1 MPAILSNDYCEYS
14 DKNTESED
22 EDTES
27 NGSAASEDEVEF
39 IKKQDDIGSTNEW
52 NEVVNKWNSLLE
64 EEEEA
69 KSELNEDT
77 INELSEDI
85 ISELNEDIISG
96 ESDFNGH
103 PAVALNAKWKLATL
117 FDKNRFKHPPYMNLL
132 TQ

>member
-1 MPAILSNDYCEYS
+1 MHEILSNDNCEYS

-27 NGSAASEDEVEF
+27 NGSAVSEDEVEF
-39 IKKQDDIGSTNEW
+39 IEKQEDIGSTNK
-52 NEVVNKWNSLLE
+52 VVNKWNSFLE

-69 KSELNEDT
+69 ISELNEDT
-77 INELSEDI
+77 INELNEDT

-96 ESDFNGH
+96 KSDFNGH
-103 PAVALNAKWKLATL
+103 PAVALNAKWKLVTL
-117 FDKNRFKHPPYMNLL
+117 FDKNSFKHPPYMNLL